1 MSCPDCF
8 SGHIHEGTPKGSVTT
23 LHGLNVYVAEPS
35 GDPAHEIKGIVVIIP
50 DAFGWD
56 FVNNRLLADN
66 YAEKGKYKLYT
77 IEKTNITLWLLAGT
91 AAPVWALDSIKAIM
105 KTGSLYDW
113 IIKPQ
118 AHPPS
123 SFSHPTPPQKK
134 NRKRLLTQL
143 YSYHIAWAMY
153 GMIPFIIHNRPG
165 KSYPLVKSFF
175 EALRRNEGAR
185 LPIGAAGF
193 CWGGK
198 HTVLLARG
206 AEINGESLINAGF
219 TGHPSFL
226 DIPGD
231 IEKLKLPVSFALGEL
246 DSNIRMPQIQQIQ
259 QIMESKEGEVK
270 VYVGAGHGFCVR
282 ADMAADNVERQAVE
296 SEDQAVDF
304 FNRYLTRVSFD

>member
-66 YAEKGKYKLYT
+66 YAEKGKYKVYLPDFMNGMVYSF
-77 IEKTNITLWLLAGT
+77 L
-91 AAPVWALDSIKAIM
+91 
-105 KTGSLYDW
+105 SLVVEVYC
-113 IIKPQ
+113 
-118 AHPPS
+118 
-123 SFSHPTPPQKK
+123 
-134 NRKRLLTQL
+134 L